1 MIWIRITTGL
11 MAYDRETEFFAEY
24 IAANGEWVMSSISF
38 MQFRHDYPYRA
49 VSREEAAETAGGILP
64 ETLFRQYLDILRDNR
79 GEKYNRKSI
88 KTAGRKCPAV
98 LDFRSAHGLIQS
110 FSARKT
116 RAAFVGVKY
125 REEPGKRGTTPPARG
140 ATPPVMGTRHL

>member
-1 MIWIRITTGL
+1 MLVRNNYSIYVTNAPPGRQANPPRTLLGVFYSMKILFNEKSESVARRFRAERRGYVMENMKYYLDTDHNRL

-79 GEKYNRKSI
+79 GEK
-88 KTAGRKCPAV
+88 
-98 LDFRSAHGLIQS
+98 
-110 FSARKT
+110 
-116 RAAFVGVKY
+116 
-125 REEPGKRGTTPPARG
+125 
-140 ATPPVMGTRHL
+140 

>member
-1 MIWIRITTGL
+1 MENMKYYLDTDHNRL

-64 ETLFRQYLDILRDNR
+64 ETLFRQYLEILRENR
-79 GEKYNRKSI
+79 GEK
-88 KTAGRKCPAV
+88 
-98 LDFRSAHGLIQS
+98 
-110 FSARKT
+110 
-116 RAAFVGVKY
+116 
-125 REEPGKRGTTPPARG
+125 
-140 ATPPVMGTRHL
+140 